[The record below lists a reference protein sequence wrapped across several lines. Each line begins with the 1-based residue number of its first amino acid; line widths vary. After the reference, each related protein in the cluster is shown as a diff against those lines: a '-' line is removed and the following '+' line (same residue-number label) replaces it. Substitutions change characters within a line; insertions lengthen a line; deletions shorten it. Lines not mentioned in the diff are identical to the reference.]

1 MKPITAAT
9 ALLLALDLLAPTGRA
24 QIRRMLPGN
33 QPGPGGVVNLPYMI
47 NDNAG
52 SIWRVY
58 QGGWMQQQG
67 NMPCYSQGA
76 MLMINGQQ
84 LGQNN
89 NQGHLDEKTG
99 ELILEGISANGLS
112 ATRHILFDRN
122 DGVLRYIDVLK
133 NTQNQD
139 QTFNVMVQTSLN
151 FGVNS
156 AQLIPDPKK
165 KDQNIAWVAATGA
178 GNCAVEIFGGANA
191 KVSPNISWPPGNN
204 FVQGNFSLLIPAG
217 KEVAIMHLHRIT
229 ATADAGMQFVKEM
242 KESKLLKTV
251 APALRKLIVNF
262 QTGQGWIG
270 DLEIL
275 RGDVLDIVEL
285 RSGDQFKGT
294 LKETG
299 FTLQTFYG
307 PVSLQVDQVIG
318 LLSVGQFRPR
328 QLVITSDGQI
338 FGGHLK
344 KETVD
349 IQLSSGQVAQIPLNQ
364 ISRVG
369 YRKRSGEP
377 EEWKFEKPMVLLRSG
392 ERMAIKPPTANLE
405 VATRYGTLSLKP
417 ASIAAVVF
425 QSEDSNV
432 HQVFLTDGSK
442 LSGLLSAGEF
452 EVTLDAGDQSI
463 KFPASAISRLQFSP
477 KVPEVDDLAPT
488 LHLAGDDQL
497 VGTLDGKL
505 DLDTAFDTIS
515 VNAAE
520 VKTMTRSKDSV
531 QDVQVALWDG
541 TTLSGQLHQPELSAH
556 LGSGVDIKVPV
567 ALLEQYSQPQPQ
579 PSASMM
585 ERIKTIVAD
594 LNSDDW
600 KTRDRAQASLI
611 GMGPVAEGVL
621 KQLRPGQPPEV
632 QKSIDQVIEKLQ
644 EERKKEKNSTVTTPT
659 PPPAVGER

>member
-1 MKPITAAT
+1 MKPTIAGI
-9 ALLLALDLLAPTGRA
+9 ALLMALLSFAPAGSA
-24 QIRRMLPGN
+24 QLRRVFPGN

-47 NDNAG
+47 SDNAG

-58 QGGWMQQQG
+58 PGGWMQQQG
-67 NMPCYSQGA
+67 NMPSYSQGA
-76 MLMINGQQ
+76 MLMVNGQQ

-89 NQGHLDEKTG
+89 NQGRVDEKTG
-99 ELILEGISANGLS
+99 ELILDGIVSNGLS

-133 NTQNQD
+133 NTLNQD

-151 FGVNS
+151 FGVNN
-156 AQLIPDPKK
+156 AQLVPDPKK

-178 GNCAVEIFGGANA
+178 GNCVVEVFNGVNA
-191 KVSPNISWPPGNN
+191 KTDANISWPLGNN
-204 FVQGNFSLLIPAG
+204 VVQGNYSLLIPAG
-217 KEVAIMHLHRIT
+217 KEVAIMHLHRIA
-229 ATADAGMQFVKEM
+229 ATADAGMQFVKEI
-242 KESKLLKTV
+242 KEAKLLKSV

-270 DLEIL
+270 DVEIL

-299 FTLQTFYG
+299 FNLQTFYG
-307 PVSLQVDQVIG
+307 PVSLQIDQVIG

-392 ERMAIKPPTANLE
+392 ERMAIKPPTANLD
-405 VATRYGTLSLKP
+405 VVTRYGVLSLKP
-417 ASIAAVVF
+417 ASIAAVLF
-425 QSEDSNV
+425 QSEEGNV
-432 HQVFLTDGSK
+432 HQVYLTDGSK

-452 EVTLDAGDQSI
+452 EVTLDAGNQSI
-463 KFPASAISRLQFSP
+463 KFPASAIARLQLSP
-477 KVPEVDDLAPT
+477 KTPEVDDVAPT

-520 VKTMTRSKDSV
+520 IKTMTRAKDSV

-541 TTLSGQLHQPELSAH
+541 TTLSGQLHQPELAAH

-579 PSASMM
+579 PSASML
-585 ERIKTIVAD
+585 ERIKIIVAD

-600 KTRDRAQASLI
+600 RTRDRAQAALI
-611 GMGPVAEGVL
+611 GMGPVASGVL
-621 KQLRPGQPPEV
+621 KELRSGQPPEV
-632 QKSIDQVIEKLQ
+632 QKSIDQVIDKLEQ
-644 EERKKEKNSTVTTPT
+644 ERKKEKSSPASTT
-659 PPPAVGER
+659 PPAVGE